1 MVTFLKIFFQSPERN
16 FQLWSQNFFF
26 AQVLWPFS
34 FLDIYFCPF
43 FKIGKYFWEFFFIF
57 QNIYLTYLKKLLK

>member
-1 MVTFLKIFFQSPERN
+1 
-16 FQLWSQNFFF
+16 
-26 AQVLWPFS
+26 
-34 FLDIYFCPF
+34 LDIYFCPF